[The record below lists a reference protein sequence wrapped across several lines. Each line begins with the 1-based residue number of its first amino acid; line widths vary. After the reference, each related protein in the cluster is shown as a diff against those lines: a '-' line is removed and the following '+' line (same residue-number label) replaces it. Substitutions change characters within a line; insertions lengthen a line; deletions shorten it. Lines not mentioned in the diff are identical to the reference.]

1 MLKYLNLN
9 FQSKCMMHVRVF
21 ESLSHWTHFNWN
33 AHVFLLIE
41 AVFFLFSN
49 HFRWRT
55 VNSLNMCNDIVYLLL
70 PHRLVQC
77 AYKMPANLY
86 AICQRCIFSDCLLLY
101 HPSFWLRF
109 LHFFADCFYL
119 VVFVVVGVW
128 ASTVF
133 CLCAMFLIV
142 DILFCYST
150 LADIVLL
157 R

>member
-1 MLKYLNLN
+1 
-9 FQSKCMMHVRVF
+9 MMHVRVF

-33 AHVFLLIE
+33 AHVFF
-41 AVFFLFSN
+41 AYWSGFFLFSN

-86 AICQRCIFSDCLLLY
+86 AICQRCIFFGLSSSLSSIVLIAICI
-101 HPSFWLRF
+101 
-109 LHFFADCFYL
+109 FFADCFYL
-119 VVFVVVGVW
+119 VVVVVAVW
-128 ASTVF
+128 ASMVF
-133 CLCAMFLIV
+133 CLCAMASFV